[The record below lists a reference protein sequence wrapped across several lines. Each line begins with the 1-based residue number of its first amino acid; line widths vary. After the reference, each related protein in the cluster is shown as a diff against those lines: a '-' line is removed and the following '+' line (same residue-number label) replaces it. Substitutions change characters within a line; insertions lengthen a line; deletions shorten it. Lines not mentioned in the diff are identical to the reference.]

1 MLRLFKR
8 VVWLGVL
15 LAGLPVAQ
23 AFSPLGPP
31 EAYQVPDLGYMVP
44 LRADIGAPKNIGE
57 EYRRNMPVLYYAFD
71 QNFLDYFGSD
81 GVRAVDQ
88 AFAILNSLT
97 NVSKYSADLS
107 EVPLESKRFNQ
118 TAGAL
123 NLQDLK
129 SAVLGILVEQLGL
142 ADPIRYTWGLHDRL
156 VGASCPG
163 EYLVVKRNFEIV
175 PTALD
180 QLQYSSYV
188 NTVLYSYYIHDY
200 CATPVPPGGALSEA
214 IFIPVDVGLNA
225 LRYTPVASFSLNTL
239 VPGQFLTGLTRDDVA
254 GLRYL
259 LRAGNVNWEDNPL
272 NSIVFVTNNTP
283 TGLQLLVTSNLT
295 LLAAQS
301 LTNDD
306 ATLLGLYPTLAIVPG
321 STVPTFTNLVTT
333 NLSAYFTNS
342 PWDPVGTPPHL
353 VFSTNYTTNVT
364 FVYSRSFANVVTNS
378 YFAKSSVTVISTN
391 LYFPPGGPVGYFTTN
406 VTTTTMVTNMLSG
419 DYYIIPTTSCG
430 VQILSNILTTVV
442 GITNT
447 LIVANINPT
456 TNTISG
462 NYLVGRDYITWFTN
476 HNLAVFQVLCVT
488 NEPSLRRGIEKVT
501 FAKTAYDSLLGR
513 LYNPQTNYFT
523 MTTVTNSTNWVQKF
537 QRVATAPDFLFTA
550 RDPLPGPAG
559 ALAWG
564 DVGRNIVFNTNNVLP
579 NLAGPGTIDPPTMIT
594 LNKAGPVFYN
604 IHTNN
609 IWFLDQR
616 TAVALPLWASYDD
629 STNAPIVYP
638 NGTSIASIESQMLMQ
653 VTSVSLPPAHVNTRY
668 STQLTGTGGSGPPYN
683 WLLETLDGN
692 ALPIGLSL
700 TGTGLLSGTPVATG
714 IYSFFVRM
722 DDRSDTSPNM
732 DKVFTVWQ
740 VTLTVLP

>member
-1 MLRLFKR
+1 M
-8 VVWLGVL
+8 VWLGVL
-15 LAGLPVAQ
+15 AAGLPGAQ
-23 AFSPLGPP
+23 AFSLLGPP

-97 NVSKYSADLS
+97 NVSSYSADLS
-107 EVPLESKRFNQ
+107 EVPLSVKRFNQ

-123 NLQDLK
+123 NLIDVK
-129 SAVLGILVEQLGL
+129 SATLSILVEQLGL

-156 VGASCPG
+156 VGATCPG
-163 EYLVVKRNFEIV
+163 EYLVVKRNLEIV

-188 NTVLYSYYIHDY
+188 NTELYSYYIHDY
-200 CATPVPPGGALSEA
+200 CANPVPPGDALSEA
-214 IFIPVDVGLNA
+214 VFIPVDVGLNA
-225 LRYTPVASFSLNTL
+225 LRFTPVSSFTL
-239 VPGQFLTGLTRDDVA
+239 SILQPGQFLTGLTRDDVA

-259 LRAGNVNWEDNPL
+259 LRAGNVNWEDNPA

-306 ATLLGLYPTLAIVPG
+306 ATLLALYPTLVIVPG

-333 NLSAYFTNS
+333 NLSGYFTNS
-342 PWDPVGTPPHL
+342 PWDPIGTPPHL
-353 VFSTNYTTNVT
+353 VFLTNYTTNVT
-364 FVYSRSFANVVTNS
+364 FVYTRSFANVVTNT
-378 YFAKSSVTVISTN
+378 YYTKGYVTVVDTS
-391 LYFPPGGPVGYFTTN
+391 LYFPPGAPVGYFTTN
-406 VTTTTMVTNMLSG
+406 VTTRTMLTNMVSG
-419 DYYIIPTTSCG
+419 DYYIIPATSCG
-430 VQILSNILTTVV
+430 VQILSNVLTTVV

-447 LIVANINPT
+447 LTVLNNPT
-456 TNTISG
+456 TNTLSG
-462 NYLVGRDYITWFTN
+462 NFLVQRDFVTWFTN
-476 HNLAVFQVLCVT
+476 HDLATFQVLCVT

-523 MTTVTNSTNWVQKF
+523 MTTVTNSTNWVQTF
-537 QRVATAPDFLFTA
+537 QRIATAPDFLFTA
-550 RDPLPGPAG
+550 RDTLPGPAA
-559 ALAWG
+559 ALNWG
-564 DVGRNIVFNTNNVLP
+564 DVARNIIYNTNNALP
-579 NLAGPGTIDPPTMIT
+579 GLAGPGTIDPPTTIT
-594 LNKAGPVFYN
+594 FNKAGPVFYN

-609 IWFLDQR
+609 EWFLDER
-616 TAVALPLWASYDD
+616 TAIQFSIWASYDD

-638 NGTSIASIESQMLMQ
+638 NGTSIASVESQMMMQ
-653 VTSVSLPPAHVNTRY
+653 VTSPSLPPAQVSRTY
-668 STQLTGTGGSGPPYN
+668 STQLTGIGGAGTPYSWSLAPDSPALPSG
-683 WLLETLDGN
+683 LVLTLDGRL
-692 ALPIGLSL
+692 AGVPA
-700 TGTGLLSGTPVATG
+700 ATG
-714 IYSFFVRM
+714 IYYFFVQM
-722 DDRSDTSPNM
+722 TGSDGG
-732 DKVFTVWQ
+732 FTVWQ

>member
-1 MLRLFKR
+1 MLRLLKR
-8 VVWLGVL
+8 MAWLSVL
-15 LAGLPVAQ
+15 AAGLPGAQ
-23 AFSPLGPP
+23 AFVLLGPP
-31 EAYQVPDLGYMVP
+31 NEAYEVPDLGYMVP

-57 EYRRNMPVLYYAFD
+57 EYRRNTPVLYYAFD

-97 NVSKYSADLS
+97 NVSSYSADLS
-107 EVPLESKRFNQ
+107 EVPLNVKRMNQ

-123 NLQDLK
+123 NLQDVK
-129 SAVLGILVEQLGL
+129 SATLSILVEQLGL
-142 ADPIRYTWGLHDRL
+142 ADPTRYTWGLHDRL
-156 VGASCPG
+156 VGTLCPG
-163 EYLVVKRNFEIV
+163 EYLVVKRNLEIV

-188 NTVLYSYYIHDY
+188 NTKLYTYSIHDY
-200 CATPVPPGGALSEA
+200 CANPVPPGEPLSEA
-214 IFIPVDVGLNA
+214 VD
-225 LRYTPVASFSLNTL
+225 TPVEVLIDALQFAPVSSFKLNHL
-239 VPGQFLTGLTRDDVA
+239 VAGQFITGLTRDDVA

-259 LRAGNVNWEDNPL
+259 LRAGNVNWEDNPA
-272 NSIVFVTNNTP
+272 NSIVFVTNNAP

-353 VFSTNYTTNVT
+353 VYLTNYSTNVT
-364 FVYSRSFANVVTNS
+364 FVYTRSFANVVTNT
-378 YFAKSSVTVISTN
+378 YYTKGYVTVRDTS
-391 LYFPPGGPVGYFTTN
+391 LYFPPSAPVGYFTTN
-406 VTTTTMVTNMLSG
+406 VTTKTMLTNMVSG

-430 VQILSNILTTVV
+430 VQILSNVLTTVV

-447 LIVANINPT
+447 LNVINTPT

-462 NYLVGRDYITWFTN
+462 NFLVERDYITWFTN
-476 HNLAVFQVLCVT
+476 QSLAIFQVLCVT
-488 NEPSLRRGIEKVT
+488 NEPSLRRGIEKIT
-501 FAKTAYDSLLGR
+501 FVKSAYDSLLGK

-523 MTTVTNSTNWVQKF
+523 MTTVTNSTNWVQTF

-550 RDPLPGPAG
+550 QDLLPGPAAG
-559 ALAWG
+559 FAWG
-564 DVGRNIVFNTNNVLP
+564 DVGRNIVFNSNNALP
-579 NLAGPGTIDPPTMIT
+579 GLAGPGTIDSPTTIT
-594 LNKAGPVFYN
+594 FNKSGPVFYN
-604 IHTNN
+604 SGTNN
-609 IWFLDQR
+609 PPFLDELSATR
-616 TAVALPLWASYDD
+616 FALWASYDD

-638 NGTSIASIESQMLMQ
+638 NGTSIASVESQMMMQ
-653 VTSVSLPPAHVNTRY
+653 VTSVSLPPAQVGRTY
-668 STQLTGTGGSGPPYN
+668 TTQLTGTGGSGPPYK
-683 WLLETLDGN
+683 WELEPLDGN

-700 TGTGLLSGTPVATG
+700 TGTGLLSGIPAATG

-722 DDRSDTSPNM
+722 DDRLDTSPNM
-732 DKVFTVWQ
+732 DTLFTVWQ

>member
-1 MLRLFKR
+1 MLRLLKR
-8 VVWLGVL
+8 MAWLGVL
-15 LAGLPVAQ
+15 AAGLPGAQ
-23 AFSPLGPP
+23 AFSLLGPP

-97 NVSKYSADLS
+97 NVSSYSADLS
-107 EVPLESKRFNQ
+107 EVPLSVKRFNQ

-123 NLQDLK
+123 NLIDVK
-129 SAVLGILVEQLGL
+129 SATLSILVEQLGL

-156 VGASCPG
+156 VGATCPG
-163 EYLVVKRNFEIV
+163 EYLVVKRNLEIV

-188 NTVLYSYYIHDY
+188 NTELYSYYIHDY
-200 CATPVPPGGALSEA
+200 CANPVPPGDALSEA
-214 IFIPVDVGLNA
+214 VFIPVDVGLNA
-225 LRYTPVASFSLNTL
+225 LRFTPVSSFTL
-239 VPGQFLTGLTRDDVA
+239 SIIQPGQFLTGLTRDDVA

-259 LRAGNVNWEDNPL
+259 LRAGNVNWEDNPA

-306 ATLLGLYPTLAIVPG
+306 ATLLALYPTLIIVPG
-321 STVPTFTNLVTT
+321 STVPTFTNLITT
-333 NLSAYFTNS
+333 NLSGYFTNS
-342 PWDPVGTPPHL
+342 PWDPIGTPPHL
-353 VFSTNYTTNVT
+353 VFLTNYTTNVT
-364 FVYSRSFANVVTNS
+364 FVYTRSFANVVTNT
-378 YFAKSSVTVISTN
+378 YYTKGYVSVVDTS
-391 LYFPPGGPVGYFTTN
+391 LYFPPGAPVGYFTTN
-406 VTTTTMVTNMLSG
+406 VTTKTMLTNMVSG
-419 DYYIIPTTSCG
+419 DYYIIPATSCG
-430 VQILSNILTTVV
+430 VQILSNVLTTVV

-447 LIVANINPT
+447 LTVINTPT
-456 TNTISG
+456 TNMVSG
-462 NYLVGRDYITWFTN
+462 NFLVQRDFVTWFTN
-476 HNLAVFQVLCVT
+476 HDLAIFQVLCVT

-523 MTTVTNSTNWVQKF
+523 MTTVTNSTNWVQTF
-537 QRVATAPDFLFTA
+537 QRIATAPDFLFTA
-550 RDPLPGPAG
+550 RDTLPGPAG
-559 ALAWG
+559 ALNWG
-564 DVGRNIVFNTNNVLP
+564 DVARNIIYNTNNALP
-579 NLAGPGTIDPPTMIT
+579 GLAGPGTIDPPTTIT
-594 LNKAGPVFYN
+594 FNKAGPVFYN

-609 IWFLDQR
+609 EWFLDER
-616 TAVALPLWASYDD
+616 TAIQFSIWASYDD

-638 NGTSIASIESQMLMQ
+638 NGTSIASVESQMMMQ
-653 VTSVSLPPAHVNTRY
+653 VTSLSLPPAQVSRTY
-668 STQLTGTGGSGPPYN
+668 STQLTGIGGAGPPYT
-683 WLLETLDGN
+683 WSLAPDSPALPSGLVLTLDGRL
-692 ALPIGLSL
+692 AGAPA
-700 TGTGLLSGTPVATG
+700 ATG
-714 IYSFFVRM
+714 IYYFFVQM
-722 DDRSDTSPNM
+722 TGSDGG
-732 DKVFTVWQ
+732 FTVWQ